1 MQILPRRGRI
11 ERCHKR
17 ALKFRRETPFNEMI
31 QTVQR
36 TYSGAGNLQTKGKG
50 LRCNRDYPRQKTTL
64 RQTARSSR
72 NNHRPNRPHLTVSA
86 PALRLIVNSTLCFTW
101 RPWVSKVHVNPIDW
115 LSYPWNGWAPCQ
127 EEIAMRQ
134 RLGNRQLIDFSRLQ

>member
-17 ALKFRRETPFNEMI
+17 ALKFRRETPCNEMM

-36 TYSGAGNLQTKGKG
+36 TYSSAGNLQTKGKD
-50 LRCNRDYPRQKTTL
+50 LRCNGDCPRQKTTL
-64 RQTARSSR
+64 RQTTRSSR
-72 NNHRPNRPHLTVSA
+72 NSHRPNCPHLTVSA
-86 PALRLIVNSTLCFTW
+86 PAHRLSTYITLCFTW

-127 EEIAMRQ
+127 AEQ
-134 RLGNRQLIDFSRLQ
+134 VLRQLVGNKHLTDVSARQ